1 MNRSVRITE
10 INNFEISSGVSVC
23 VFIFDQGYV
32 KPIYVTENKFRRHV
46 NLLMLTGKQNGKD
59 VHHFITISRLGSF
72 VGKSKYRKAHLCP
85 WCFGKF
91 HKGLDKHKK
100 TCQVFNMKSI
110 TLPKDRYFEFK
121 NFKMY
126 MQVYFKMFFRF
137 LYLDSNVASG
147 STDMQIIAGYC
158 IVIIDPDNKIFD
170 QTSYVGDRAMELFLQ
185 TFRQKSE
192 ELHCLVKATCVN

>member
-1 MNRSVRITE
+1 LVAKWKVVLN
-10 INNFEISSGVSVC
+10 SGSLA
-23 VFIFDQGYV
+23 
-32 KPIYVTENKFRRHV
+32 K
-46 NLLMLTGKQNGKD
+46 
-59 VHHFITISRLGSF
+59 
-72 VGKSKYRKAHLCP
+72 RKVPLQ
-85 WCFGKF
+85 F

-126 MQVYFKMFFRF
+126 MQVYFKIFFRF

-158 IVIIDPDNKIFD
+158 IVIIDADNKIFD
-170 QTSYVGDRAMELFLQ
+170 
-185 TFRQKSE
+185 
-192 ELHCLVKATCVN
+192 